1 MQMVKDKADL
11 IVRLP
16 IREYGMLDF
25 DHMAEMIEIGYSASR
40 PELAAWQA
48 AQMAAGQGAHG

>member
-1 MQMVKDKADL
+1 MVKDKADL

-40 PELAAWQA
+40 PELAAWQT